1 MIISFRK
8 YYFLFEPPLLLLEL
22 LDDLE
27 LLLDDE
33 LLLLLLLLD
42 EERTL
47 PDELLLDDEERDL
60 ETLLL
65 FDEDELLLEPD
76 RTVLAFLLGLV
87 DFFTVLELEELE
99 LLDFSVV
106 ERLVLFIR
114 TIFLVVVFEPGPVR

>member
-1 MIISFRK
+1 MIFPFRK

-33 LLLLLLLLD
+33 LLLLLLPLD
-42 EERTL
+42 DERTL
-47 PDELLLDDEERDL
+47 LDELLLDDEERDL

-76 RTVLAFLLGLV
+76 RTVLDFLLGLV
-87 DFFTVLELEELE
+87 DFFTVFEPEELE
-99 LLDFSVV
+99 SFDFSV
-106 ERLVLFIR
+106 ERLDLFIR
-114 TIFLVVVFEPGPVR
+114 TIFLVVVFDPGFVR